1 MAILTTMTENTL
13 ENWRKRLIFRSD
25 HRGIKEMDLIMG
37 KFARENVPNFNEAE
51 LTSYEELLNES
62 DPDVYSW
69 ITGTE
74 QPPANLPS
82 LEILERIKG
91 QYE

>member
-1 MAILTTMTENTL
+1 MTKENI

-25 HRGIKEMDLIMG
+25 HRGIKEMDIIMG
-37 KFARENVPNFNEAE
+37 NFARENVPSFTEAQ
-51 LTSYEELLNES
+51 LTDYEELLNES

-69 ITGTE
+69 ITGIQ
-74 QPPANLPS
+74 QPPADLQA
-82 LEILERIKG
+82 LEILNQIKT

>member
-1 MAILTTMTENTL
+1 MTKENI

-37 KFARENVPNFNEAE
+37 KFACENVPDFNEAE
-51 LTSYEELLNES
+51 LSEYEELLNES

-69 ITGTE
+69 ITGMQE
-74 QPPANLPS
+74 PPANLLS
-82 LEILERIKG
+82 LKMLNKIKD